1 MRNGRLFFGV
11 VLAAIFLAGCQT
23 PKPTVIRETTTPVE
37 DPSTYAARLLRE
49 KPVILDVRSEI
60 DFGMSHVPGSVNV
73 RWEDLNSVAA
83 QEKGLL
89 EGDRFALARRFALW
103 GVDPQTT
110 VLILGHGPEG
120 RGEEGR
126 VGWALKV
133 LGVPK
138 VETASIRLFTPQNPR
153 DGEVRPANK
162 PVWKPETK
170 NELEIKPEEF
180 KRLAFQ
186 GWTPPSK
193 ARRKALQGAAHLD
206 FPPARV
212 ILDVSHP
219 NERDVGSIEDMKS
232 AWKVIRSSWR
242 KFYDEHGRGSC
253 ALGLAE
259 LTQAGVTAQHEI
271 LIVDGDGVGAAAV
284 GFVLESCR
292 FGKPRVL
299 SSGLRGL
306 GSSK

>member
-1 MRNGRLFFGV
+1 MRVCRWFPGAVVLFF
-11 VLAAIFLAGCQT
+11 LAACQT
-23 PKPTVIRETTTPVE
+23 PKPTLIRETSAPVE
-37 DPSTYAARLLRE
+37 DPATYAARLLAE
-49 KPVILDVRSEI
+49 KPVILDVRSDI

-73 RWEDLNSVAA
+73 HWEDLNSVSTK
-83 QEKGLL
+83 EKGLL
-89 EGDRFALARRFALW
+89 ETDRFALARRFALW
-103 GVDPQTT
+103 GVDPRTT
-110 VLILGHGPEG
+110 VLILGLGPEG

-126 VGWALKV
+126 VGWALKI

-153 DGEVRPANK
+153 DGETRPANK

-170 NELEIKPEEF
+170 NDLEIKPDEF

-186 GWTPPSK
+186 GWTPPTK
-193 ARRKALQGAAHLD
+193 ARRQALQGASHLWV
-206 FPPARV
+206 PPARI

-219 NERDVGSIEDMKS
+219 NERDVKSIEDMKP
-232 AWKVIRSSWR
+232 AWKVVRSSWR

-253 ALGLAE
+253 TQAVAE
-259 LTQAGVTAQHEI
+259 LSKESITAQHEI
-271 LIVDGDGVGAAAV
+271 LVVDGDGVGAAAV
-284 GFVLESCR
+284 GFVLDSCR

-306 GSSK
+306 GRLK